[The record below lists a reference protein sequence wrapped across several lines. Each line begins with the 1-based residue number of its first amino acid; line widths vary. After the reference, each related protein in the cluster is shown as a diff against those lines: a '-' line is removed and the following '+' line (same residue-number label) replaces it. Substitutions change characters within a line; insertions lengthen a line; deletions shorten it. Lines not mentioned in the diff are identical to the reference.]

1 MPSLRRR
8 KNKAKLTRRRMF
20 LILGTILATS
30 AIVFMG
36 LFGLFVFVAKA
47 TFNLPDLEDQELFTK
62 AQTSKI
68 YDANGDLITDF
79 YVEQNRVVVPLQ
91 DISTNL
97 QNAVV
102 AIEDKRFYKHEGVD
116 WKAIMRALVRDVRSG
131 RIVEGGSTLTQQ
143 YVKNTLG
150 SPEQTLERKIRE
162 ATLAFQ
168 IEAKFSKS
176 KILEGYLNTIFFG
189 QSEYG
194 AEAAA
199 QTFFGKS
206 SGDLSVAEAALIAG
220 VIRSPNTYSPY
231 VDIELAQKRRD
242 LVVNTMLK
250 QKYISVEEANEA
262 TNTPMEIRPPKTKSY
277 PFPYFVEFVKQRI
290 LKDSK
295 FGSTVSDR
303 ASALFKGGLRIYTT
317 IDPEMQKIA
326 YDSVWST
333 LNRPDDPVGSLVSIE
348 PKTGHIKAMVGG
360 KDWDTQKL
368 NLASQGFRQPGSSF
382 KPFVL
387 AAALTE
393 GMSISQTYR
402 SDSAVIKLPDMNWI
416 VNNSGRSGGMITLHD
431 ATVHSVNAVFAR
443 LIMDVGPNKVAE
455 ISKKMGIVSPVES
468 LPAIALGGLGHGV
481 SALDMATAYS
491 TFANKGEHAK
501 PIAITKITDAD
512 GNIIKEN
519 QTNTKP
525 AIDPVVA
532 YLVTNALKDVM
543 RFGTGRRAGINRV
556 AAGKTGTAENYGD
569 AWFVGYTPNI
579 STAVW
584 VGYRDSNRWMTNVHG
599 IKVQGGSFPADIWRK
614 FMSRALVN
622 YPAANFERPAKGIFG
637 VKVCTD
643 MSGYMANEFCPEEE
657 TRWATFATG
666 SGPKRTCDRHKAPPN
681 VKIPNVVGQTVEGA
695 NATLEAVGLTSTITE
710 IDRFGIPAGQV
721 AAQKPSEG
729 EEIPEGSA
737 IELEVSTGRDP
748 MTKVPGVVGLHK
760 GAARAYLEDDG
771 LKVVIEPEKT
781 KDKNRI
787 GIVISQ
793 KPKAGAIIPNGST
806 ITLKIG
812 K

>member
-1 MPSLRRR
+1 
-8 KNKAKLTRRRMF
+8 MF
-20 LILGTILATS
+20 LILGTLLATS
-30 AIVFMG
+30 VFTFIL
-36 LFGLFVFVAKA
+36 LFSLFIFVAKA
-47 TFNLPDLEDQELFTK
+47 TFQLPDLEDQKLFTK

-68 YDANGDLITDF
+68 YDANGGLITDF
-79 YVEQNRVVVPLQ
+79 YVEQNRVVVPLEK
-91 DISTNL
+91 ISENL
-97 QNAVV
+97 QNAVI

-116 WKAIMRALVRDVRSG
+116 WKAILRALVRDVRSG
-131 RIVEGGSTLTQQ
+131 KIVEGGSTLTQQ

-150 SPEQTLERKIRE
+150 SPEQTIDRKIRE

-168 IEAKFSKS
+168 IEAKLSK
-176 KILEGYLNTIFFG
+176 KQILEGYLNTIFFG
-189 QSEYG
+189 QSAYG

-199 QTFFGKS
+199 QTFFAKS
-206 SGDLSVAEAALIAG
+206 SSDLTVAEAAMIAG
-220 VIRSPNTYSPY
+220 VIRSPNAYSPY
-231 VDIELAQKRRD
+231 VDIELAKKRRD
-242 LVVNTMLK
+242 LVVKNMLE
-250 QKYISVEEANEA
+250 QKFISVDEASEA
-262 TNTPMEIRPPKTKSY
+262 TNTPLEVQPQKTKSY

-295 FGSTVSDR
+295 FGSTASDR
-303 ASALFKGGLRIYTT
+303 ANALFKGGLRIYTT
-317 IDPEMQKIA
+317 VDPDMQRIA

-333 LNRPDDPVGSLVSIE
+333 LDRPEDPVGSLVAIE

-360 KDWDTQKL
+360 KDWETQKL

-402 SDSAVIKLPDMNWI
+402 ADPAVIKLPTMNWV
-416 VNNSGRSGGMITLHD
+416 VNNSGRSGGMMTLHD
-431 ATVHSVNAVFAR
+431 ATVYSVNAVFAR

-455 ISKKMGIVSPVES
+455 LSRKMGIDSPVES

-481 SALDMATAYS
+481 SALDMATAFS

-512 GNIIKEN
+512 GNILKEN
-519 QTNTKP
+519 QTKTQL

-532 YLVTNALKDVM
+532 YLVTDALKDVI

-556 AAGKTGTAENYGD
+556 AAGKTGTAEDYGD

-584 VGYRDSNRWMTNVHG
+584 IGYRDSNRWMTNVHG
-599 IKVQGGSFPADIWRK
+599 ITVQGGSLPADIWRK

-622 YPAANFERPAKGIFG
+622 YPATNFERPARGIFG
-637 VKVCTD
+637 QKVCAD

-666 SGPKRTCDRHKAPPN
+666 AGPKRRCDRHQAPPN
-681 VKIPNVVGQTVEGA
+681 IKIPNVIGLSAEEA
-695 NATLEAVGLTSTITE
+695 RAALEAVGLTGNVTD

-721 AAQKPSEG
+721 AGQTPGEG

-737 IELEVSTGRDP
+737 VEIEVSTGRDP
-748 MTKVPGVVGLHK
+748 TVRLSGVVGLPK
-760 GAARAYLEDDG
+760 EQAQSYLEDAG
-771 LKVVIEPEKT
+771 LKVKFEQVKAGN
-781 KDKNRI
+781 KNRI

-793 KPKAGAIIPNGST
+793 KPKTGSVVPTGST
-806 ITLKIG
+806 VTLKIG